1 MHPKHRKHDS
11 MPGTK
16 LEIPRSNNT
25 KLGPDL
31 LADMLI
37 FQGGKT
43 SRYKKK
49 KKKKSQPKR
58 IKIIEPKKPVN

>member
-16 LEIPRSNNT
+16 LGIPRSNNT

-37 FQGGKT
+37 FQGGKI
-43 SRYKKK
+43 SRYKT
-49 KKKKSQPKR
+49 KKKSQPKR